1 MDEFCYL
8 DNDLKQFAYYVM
20 RGELDYSSSIDEIR
34 AVMLIS
40 YFRAY
45 SIYYSLRKFNY
56 RNSIINYI
64 AYLDDLNSRSVH
76 DN

>member
-1 MDEFCYL
+1 MDEFYYL

-20 RGELDYSSSIDEIR
+20 NGELDYSSSMDEIR
-34 AVMLIS
+34 VVMLIS

-45 SIYYSLRKFNY
+45 SIYYSLRKYSY

-64 AYLDDLNSRSVH
+64 AYLDDLNSRSIN